1 MSQRR
6 GGDLRY
12 DLCRWHFFIK
22 RLVPEVD
29 ADPKR
34 PVVKEPGCA
43 DVVSLTFIR
52 SKRFTTVFRKLKP
65 SGERYIMH

>member
-1 MSQRR
+1 MYIISRRR

-34 PVVKEPGCA
+34 PVVIDPGCA
-43 DVVSLTFIR
+43 DVVSLTSILVLLRINMDGF
-52 SKRFTTVFRKLKP
+52 
-65 SGERYIMH
+65 